1 MRCYE
6 CGAEL
11 NSSDICPKC
20 GADVSYYKK
29 AKLAS
34 IQFYNLGLARAE
46 KRELTSAIESL
57 KLAVILD
64 RDNID
69 AHNLLGLVYHEV
81 GDIVSALS
89 EWVISNNIVKDK
101 NIAGK
106 YIKEVQDNPGR
117 FEEIANSVKNYNIS
131 LKYAKEKNFDL
142 ANIQLKKVID
152 KNPKLLRA
160 YELLALIYMR
170 NKEYV
175 RAKKLLIAVQKIDRS
190 NPLAQKYLN
199 EIDFRTQKKKKKEVR
214 EEEKMAVLD
223 NKPLSGNDVIIPK
236 STYREPS
243 NGAITIINVL
253 VGVLIGAALVWFLI
267 IPAKNRGNS
276 EEYNSSIQQ
285 YSEKLASSNS
295 ELENLEGELKE
306 VKADRDSLNEKI
318 KQLSSD
324 SGSNKLLISLIKSA
338 DLFIANDPNAAAE
351 ALIDID
357 VSQLPGDDAKKLYN
371 TISGAVSLNAANSFY
386 DQGMAAFYTG
396 DFAMAIEN
404 LNKAYKLDK
413 TKVDA
418 VYNIA
423 KSYVALQDTDN
434 AKKFYKII
442 TDEFKESAY
451 VAEAQNFLDSHN

>member
-1 MRCYE
+1 M
-6 CGAEL
+6 
-11 NSSDICPKC
+11 
-20 GADVSYYKK
+20 
-29 AKLAS
+29 
-34 IQFYNLGLARAE
+34 
-46 KRELTSAIESL
+46 

-199 EIDFRTQKKKKKEVR
+199 EIDFRTQKKKKKR
-214 EEEKMAVLD
+214 
-223 NKPLSGNDVIIPK
+223 
-236 STYREPS
+236 
-243 NGAITIINVL
+243 
-253 VGVLIGAALVWFLI
+253 
-267 IPAKNRGNS
+267 S
-276 EEYNSSIQQ
+276 E
-285 YSEKLASSNS
+285 
-295 ELENLEGELKE
+295 
-306 VKADRDSLNEKI
+306 R
-318 KQLSSD
+318 
-324 SGSNKLLISLIKSA
+324 
-338 DLFIANDPNAAAE
+338 
-351 ALIDID
+351 
-357 VSQLPGDDAKKLYN
+357 KKRRLYL
-371 TISGAVSLNAANSFY
+371 TISR
-386 DQGMAAFYTG
+386 
-396 DFAMAIEN
+396 
-404 LNKAYKLDK
+404 
-413 TKVDA
+413 
-418 VYNIA
+418 
-423 KSYVALQDTDN
+423 
-434 AKKFYKII
+434 
-442 TDEFKESAY
+442 SA
-451 VAEAQNFLDSHN
+451 EMM

>member
-1 MRCYE
+1 M
-6 CGAEL
+6 
-11 NSSDICPKC
+11 
-20 GADVSYYKK
+20 
-29 AKLAS
+29 
-34 IQFYNLGLARAE
+34 
-46 KRELTSAIESL
+46 
-57 KLAVILD
+57 
-64 RDNID
+64 
-69 AHNLLGLVYHEV
+69 
-81 GDIVSALS
+81 
-89 EWVISNNIVKDK
+89 
-101 NIAGK
+101 
-106 YIKEVQDNPGR
+106 
-117 FEEIANSVKNYNIS
+117 
-131 LKYAKEKNFDL
+131 

-214 EEEKMAVLD
+214 EEEKKAVLD

-306 VKADRDSLNEKI
+306 VKADRI
-318 KQLSSD
+318 LSMRRL
-324 SGSNKLLISLIKSA
+324 SNL
-338 DLFIANDPNAAAE
+338 
-351 ALIDID
+351 ALIR
-357 VSQLPGDDAKKLYN
+357 
-371 TISGAVSLNAANSFY
+371 AAINS
-386 DQGMAAFYTG
+386 
-396 DFAMAIEN
+396 
-404 LNKAYKLDK
+404 
-413 TKVDA
+413 
-418 VYNIA
+418 
-423 KSYVALQDTDN
+423 
-434 AKKFYKII
+434 
-442 TDEFKESAY
+442 
-451 VAEAQNFLDSHN
+451 